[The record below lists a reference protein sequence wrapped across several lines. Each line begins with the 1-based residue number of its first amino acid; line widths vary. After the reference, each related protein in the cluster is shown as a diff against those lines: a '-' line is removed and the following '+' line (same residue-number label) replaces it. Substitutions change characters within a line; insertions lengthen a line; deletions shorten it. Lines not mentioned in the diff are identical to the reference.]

1 MNNQSQET
9 ADRLLNRIGVSTCS
23 FTTVKAVKRTLEE
36 EGTCTLSLREPMWN
50 LETGKTYLIT
60 QADSSLFAFTIGRDF
75 VPEQAAE
82 PEQMLRMAAAHTD
95 HPCLYIKSNPEM
107 DTRGY
112 GKLNVEVYGGA
123 ILNTWLDRALSVAG
137 KVVIKSDHVFEPEVR
152 ILDMKRPLFTI
163 PNLAIHLN
171 REVNKGI
178 ELNRQTD
185 LEPLA
190 FVDGTEVEKDF
201 FLSLIA
207 KELRVSVSE
216 ILDYE
221 LYLYNCDAG
230 DVLGIQEDMISAPRL
245 DNITSVEACLQ
256 GLLKQQRPKGMNLI
270 ALFDNEEIGSR
281 TKQGADSELL
291 YRILKK
297 IYRSLGVE
305 EETSETAIV
314 NGFAL
319 SLDVAHGFH
328 PNKPEKSDPTNA
340 NPLGKGVVIKRSS
353 AQNYVTD
360 SEAVATA
367 MMIFENEGIPYQKF
381 ASRSD
386 VSQGGTLGSLASKY
400 LPMKMV
406 DMGVPLLAMHS
417 ARELMAVADQVALEQ
432 FVTAFFNQG

>member
-95 HPCLYIKSNPEM
+95 HPCLYIKSNPEI

-123 ILNTWLDRALSVAG
+123 ILNTWLDRAVSVAG

>member
-23 FTTVKAVKRTLEE
+23 FTTVKAIKRTLEE
-36 EGTCTLSLREPMWN
+36 EGTCTLSLREPVWN

-95 HPCLYIKSNPEM
+95 HPCLYIKSNPEI
-107 DTRGY
+107 DTKGY

-230 DVLGIQEDMISAPRL
+230 DVLGIREDMISAPRL

-256 GLLKQQRPKGMNLI
+256 GLLKQQRPNGINLI

>member
-1 MNNQSQET
+1 MYIET
-9 ADRLLNRIGVSTCS
+9 TEKLLEFIEKSPTAFQAVDEMKKR
-23 FTTVKAVKRTLEE
+23 FT
-36 EGTCTLSLREPMWN
+36 EGGFQVLSEREHWN
-50 LETGKTYLIT
+50 LIPGGKYVVTRNNSALI
-60 QADSSLFAFTIGRDF
+60 AFAIPEDLPFAFHI
-75 VPEQAAE
+75 
-82 PEQMLRMAAAHTD
+82 MASHSDSPAFK
-95 HPCLYIKSNPEM
+95 IKENPEM
-107 DTRGY
+107 KVDGSY
-112 GKLNVEVYGGA
+112 VKLNVEKYGGMLMA
-123 ILNTWLDRALSVAG
+123 PWFDRPLSVAG
-137 KVVIKSDHVFEPEVR
+137 RVVVKENGRLVEKLVNIERNLV
-152 ILDMKRPLFTI
+152 MI

-171 REVNKGI
+171 REVNKGV
-178 ELNRQTD
+178 ELNRQND

-190 FVDGTEVEKDF
+190 YVDGTEVEKEF
-201 FLSLIA
+201 FFSLLA
-207 KELRVSVSE
+207 RELKVSASE

-256 GLLKQQRPKGMNLI
+256 GLLNQNREKGINVI

-281 TKQGADSELL
+281 TKQGADSEFL
-291 YRILKK
+291 YRLLKK
-297 IYRSLGVE
+297 IYRCLGVAE
-305 EETSETAIV
+305 EKAETAIFG
-314 NGFAL
+314 GFAL

-328 PNKPEKSDPTNA
+328 PNRPEKSDPTNP

-386 VSQGGTLGSLASKY
+386 VSQGGTLGSIASKY

-406 DMGVPLLAMHS
+406 DMGVPILAMHS
-417 ARELMAVADQVALEQ
+417 ARELMAAADQYYLEE
-432 FVTAFFNQG
+432 FVTAFFEQ